1 MGKLTPYFTRY
12 YAFPTSVASPLGA
25 CFSLM
30 NLFARSWGGLL
41 SDFMNKKFGMRGRI
55 TAMWVVQSI
64 EGVFCILMGLVTVNF
79 DGPDEPGFSSQMV
92 QGIYED
98 GGITYTVNGTLGA
111 IGKCSSKLIFAPATG
126 LVDGVATTFPGWEN
140 GTPDPIPLIKIKDPG
155 STCVHNQGTV
165 GMTMFMMVM
174 FSLCVQM
181 AEGLHFGIV
190 PSISRP
196 ALGVVSGMV
205 GAGGDTGALIG
216 GQFVIGTKDQMD
228 AGFIRLGIVIV
239 AMSMLMHFI
248 YFPDEG
254 GILLPKGLPFNPQ
267 LIKEKSDQRG
277 ADQLDFS
284 AKAAA

>member
-1 MGKLTPYFTRY
+1 MGNTNALIMLLTYGLCFGVELCMNNKLVPYFTRY
-12 YAFPTSVASPLGA
+12 YGMHPRVAGPLGA

-140 GTPDPIPLIKIKDPG
+140 GTPAPIPLIKIKDPG

-190 PSISRP
+190 PYISRP

-205 GAGGDTGALIG
+205 GAGGNTGALLS
-216 GQFVIGTKDQMD
+216 GQFI
-228 AGFIRLGIVIV
+228 IRANVYGNPL
-239 AMSMLMHFI
+239 
-248 YFPDEG
+248 DEG
-254 GILLPKGLPFNPQ
+254 
-267 LIKEKSDQRG
+267 
-277 ADQLDFS
+277 
-284 AKAAA
+284 

>member
-1 MGKLTPYFTRY
+1 
-12 YAFPTSVASPLGA
+12 
-25 CFSLM
+25 
-30 NLFARSWGGLL
+30 
-41 SDFMNKKFGMRGRI
+41 MRGRI

-98 GGITYTVNGTLGA
+98 GGVRAPSAHATRSRTHVGRSRAVDRPTLCVQLALPPLCLHRRSCRHLASQITYTVNGTLGA

-174 FSLCVQM
+174 FSLCVQ
-181 AEGLHFGIV
+181 ARAT
-190 PSISRP
+190 RP
-196 ALGVVSGMV
+196 LMSEWVS
-205 GAGGDTGALIG
+205 
-216 GQFVIGTKDQMD
+216 
-228 AGFIRLGIVIV
+228 
-239 AMSMLMHFI
+239 
-248 YFPDEG
+248 
-254 GILLPKGLPFNPQ
+254 
-267 LIKEKSDQRG
+267 
-277 ADQLDFS
+277 
-284 AKAAA
+284 